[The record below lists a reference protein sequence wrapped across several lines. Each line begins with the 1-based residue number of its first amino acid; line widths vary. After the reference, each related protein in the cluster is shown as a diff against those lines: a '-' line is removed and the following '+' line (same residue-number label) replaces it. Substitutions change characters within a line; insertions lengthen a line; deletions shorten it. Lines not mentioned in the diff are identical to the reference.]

1 MSGTLSAQEKTDH
14 VNVRVSPSDK
24 KKLEALSREM
34 GEDKSTVLRMLLRRE
49 YSRLTRQKELR

>member
-1 MSGTLSAQEKTDH
+1 MTVTLSAHEKTDH